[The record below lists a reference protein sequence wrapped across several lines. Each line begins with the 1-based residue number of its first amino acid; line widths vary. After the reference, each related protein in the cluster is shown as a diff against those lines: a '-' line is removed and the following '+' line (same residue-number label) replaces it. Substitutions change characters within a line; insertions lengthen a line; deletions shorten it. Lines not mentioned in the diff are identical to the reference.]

1 MDHCGEVELA
11 MEAMVYGKFS
21 VWREEIRLAHKP
33 YLVPVFK
40 RSNLSSLSVY
50 CPSFMTDLRR
60 TTLAELVVLSSHYST
75 KPYDELSV

>member
-1 MDHCGEVELA
+1 MAGGNKVGA
-11 MEAMVYGKFS
+11 QAIPS
-21 VWREEIRLAHKP
+21 A
-33 YLVPVFK
+33 VFK